1 MPRQNP
7 VRAREAQRREGMGP
21 IYRRLLDR
29 ERDMQRRFGVVGQ
42 MRRPRYLLDA
52 LEAGE
57 TVTVPI
63 WRVPMHLRPPRCGET
78 LVVTPDM

>member
-7 VRAREAQRREGMGP
+7 VRAREAQRSSDGLGP

-29 ERDMQRRFGVVGQ
+29 ERDQQARYGHLH
-42 MRRPRYLLDA
+42 RPRYLLDA

-57 TVTVPI
+57 TVTVP
-63 WRVPMHLRPPRCGET
+63 WWKVPAYMRPPGCGDT
-78 LVVTPDM
+78 LTVDPSM